1 MDAMIAVDVI
11 EGYWM
16 ELRCKIKQ
24 RWGKITDD
32 DLDGIEGKREQLV
45 SLLQQKYGFPRES
58 AEKEIDQFL
67 SRVNIE

>member
-1 MDAMIAVDVI
+1 MIAVDVI

-32 DLDGIEGKREQLV
+32 DLDRIEGKREQLV
-45 SLLQQKYGFPRES
+45 NLLQQEYGFPREM

-67 SRVNIE
+67 SRVNIT